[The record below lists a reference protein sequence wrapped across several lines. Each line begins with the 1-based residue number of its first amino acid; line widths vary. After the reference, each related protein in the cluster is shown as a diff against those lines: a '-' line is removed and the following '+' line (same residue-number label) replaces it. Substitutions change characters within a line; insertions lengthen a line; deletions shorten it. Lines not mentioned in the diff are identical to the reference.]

1 MAVIIGVK
9 MQQSE
14 KENKFTSIRW
24 KFMIF
29 SIVLFLIILAG
40 GSVAFTLSM
49 QQIVRESTRNEL
61 IQTVKLERI
70 SLEASVNGEIAIAM
84 KMANSPLI
92 KRHFLD
98 PYDDDLKRIAFD
110 EIGGYQN
117 AFASKSVFWI
127 SDTDKEFYF
136 DEGNHYTLDPLDP
149 YNYWYRMTLY
159 ETDLYNFNINYNPE
173 MQRIML
179 WINAPVFTTGRIPI
193 GMVGTGIDLTSFVD
207 SIYRDYRNKADLYF
221 FNNLGEITGARD
233 AGLITSKTMLDRV
246 LRNTGSNIL
255 SWAKGN
261 SREDIH
267 LFNGD
272 EGEIAVGR
280 IPALDWFVTV
290 VQPLTIRDYLGS
302 SMTILFLIIL
312 IVVLLVFVLFNI
324 LIITITTPLKGM
336 VNVLSNISKDWDIT
350 KRFDIKNRD
359 EIGVL
364 GEFLNQTF
372 EKIHDLVSSIKEKAS
387 SLSRTGN
394 ELSDNM
400 TNTNA
405 AIEKINKSINDMKNN
420 VHSQGDEVNKTTHS
434 MENIIG
440 SVEKL
445 NEQITVQAENVAQ
458 SSSAIEEM
466 LANIRS
472 VTDTLVKNSTNI
484 SSLGESSA
492 AGRTDLQKVS
502 ADIQEIAKESEGLL
516 EINSVMQ
523 NIASQTNLLSMNAA
537 IEAAHAGESGRG
549 FAVVADEI
557 RKLAENS
564 SKQSKTIS
572 MVLKKIKSSI
582 DAIEKSTG
590 IVLERFSIIETEVE
604 TVSNQENHIRSAME
618 EQGIGSRHILEA
630 ITKLNSVTDQVQK
643 ASSDMAAE
651 SKEAHKQ
658 SGVLMNL
665 TTGVAGSMD
674 EMTGS
679 ADQINSAVTRVKEIS
694 QENNQNI
701 EVLNNEISKF
711 KVE

>member
-1 MAVIIGVK
+1 
-9 MQQSE
+9 MQHSE
-14 KENKFTSIRW
+14 NENKFTTIRW

-29 SIVLFLIILAG
+29 SIILFMVIVAG
-40 GSVAFTLSM
+40 GSTAFTLSM
-49 QQIVRESTRNEL
+49 RQIVRENTRNEL
-61 IQTVKLERI
+61 IQTIKLERI

-84 KMANSPLI
+84 KMAESPII

-98 PYDDDLKRIAFD
+98 PYDDDLKRIAFE
-110 EIGGYQN
+110 EINAYQN

-127 SDTDKEFYF
+127 SDIDREFYF

-149 YNYWYRMTLY
+149 DNYWYRMTLY

-179 WINAPVFTTGRIPI
+179 WINAPVFTTGRRPI
-193 GMVGTGIDLTSFVD
+193 GMVGTGIDLTSFVE
-207 SIYRDYRNKADLYF
+207 SIYRDYRSKAELYF

-233 AGLITSKTMLDRV
+233 AGLITSKTMLDRK
-246 LRNTGSNIL
+246 LRDSGAGIL

-261 SREDIH
+261 SRDDIF
-267 LFNGD
+267 LMSGT
-272 EGEIAVGR
+272 EGEIATGR
-280 IPALDWFVTV
+280 IPALDWCVTA

-302 SMTILFLIIL
+302 SMTVLFLIIL
-312 IVVLLVFVLFNI
+312 IVILLIFILFNV
-324 LIITITTPLKGM
+324 LIITITKPLKGM
-336 VNVLSNISKDWDIT
+336 VSVLSNISKDWDIT

-359 EIGVL
+359 ELGVL
-364 GEFLNQTF
+364 GDFLNQTF
-372 EKIHDLVSSIKEKAS
+372 EKIHDLILSIKEKAS
-387 SLSRTGN
+387 SLSQTGN
-394 ELSDNM
+394 DLSDNM
-400 TNTNA
+400 TSTNA
-405 AIEKINKSINDMKNN
+405 AIEKINRSIKDMKNN
-420 VHSQGDEVNKTTHS
+420 VLSQGDEVSKTTHS
-434 MENIIG
+434 MERIIE

-445 NEQITVQAENVAQ
+445 NEQITVQAENVSQ

-472 VTDTLVKNSTNI
+472 VTDTLVKNSANI

-537 IEAAHAGESGRG
+537 IEAAHAGESGKG

-572 MVLKKIKSSI
+572 LVLKKIKSSI

-618 EQGIGSRHILEA
+618 EQGTGSRHILEA

-643 ASSDMAAE
+643 ASAEMAAE

-658 SGVLMNL
+658 SGVLMKL

-679 ADQINSAVTRVKEIS
+679 ADQINSAVTRVKGIS
-694 QENNQNI
+694 QENTQNI
-701 EVLNNEISKF
+701 EVLNREISKF
-711 KVE
+711 IVD